1 MKRCDEIGDNYFM
14 RFEWFVDE
22 AMPLLCGDAL
32 TLIKPSRMLK
42 ILKKKFLLNEIN
54 QTL

>member
-1 MKRCDEIGDNYFM
+1 MNVM
-14 RFEWFVDE
+14 
-22 AMPLLCGDAL
+22 

-42 ILKKKFLLNEIN
+42 ILKKKNLLNEIN